1 MNALRSHRG
10 PGILC
15 RAAVRTAFHAG
26 WLAALLSSPVFAAE
40 PPRALAVAD
49 VTHSGPVDFEK
60 EILPILRSNCLACHN
75 VSVAESE
82 LVLETPRMILKG
94 GVSGPAVVPGK
105 ADDSLLF
112 TMSAHREEPV
122 MPPADNDRNARNL
135 TPEQLGLLR
144 LWINE
149 GAVGEVTGTGPIAWQ
164 PLPASLHPIYAV
176 AVSPD
181 GSHAVA
187 ACANQ
192 VLVYDV
198 PTRREIG
205 RLKDPELLAAI
216 RASGTSISQTDIAH
230 LSDIAH
236 MDTVQ
241 SLAFSPDGERLA
253 SGSFRTV
260 SIWRHPH
267 NVRIAELAAADA
279 DVVCMAVSPTGA
291 LAAIGETGGTI
302 HLDDVAT
309 GKRLRSLT
317 GHGAGVS
324 GLAFNATGDRL
335 LSGSL
340 DGTVRMWNV
349 ADGKETGVL
358 QSPSPVTA
366 IALVLEGTQVAVATD
381 DNLIRTWPLP
391 ASQAADAAAPQ
402 PIKQFAGHAAR
413 ITSLV
418 PIDAKASRLLSGSH
432 DGTARI
438 WDAAGGNQVG
448 SYDDG
453 GPITAVTVRPDGKRI
468 ATASEFGRVKLWNA
482 ENNQLITEIAAERP
496 VVGTVNRLRVAV
508 DLAKRRALNA
518 KADLAQMIKDR
529 DAEREAVYA
538 AVLEVAKTDVEAKK
552 KTEAVTQPRADH
564 TKAQET
570 LAKLKAELAAAED
583 AKKKLAEAAAAP
595 PAPPAPAAA
604 APAPTTEEEKNKA
617 EEEAKKAE
625 EAMKKAA
632 EAKKKAD
639 DEALKK
645 AEAAVAD
652 LTNKVKAAETEA
664 TKTEAA
670 AKKADTEKSTA
681 EQAHAAAKV
690 TVARAQESTQK
701 AEQKIP
707 PVRAEYETLK
717 LAEKTAVDELAMAE
731 RVVEV
736 RGKRI
741 KDLESRRSSA
751 EKLVRE
757 TAAQLKAT
765 AAAEKAE
772 KKEADAAAAQAAI
785 EAQQAAAKAF
795 ADANAALEAAN
806 ESAMD
811 AEMKAMTLVQ
821 QTTDMKGMAERNATE
836 VEEQVKAATTA
847 QDAAAKALAA
857 AEEKLKQ
864 AKDDNAKT
872 LAAAEV
878 TNATEKKRA
887 ADTELAEATARKTA
901 AATTKTA
908 AEQQVV
914 AVEAQA
920 GQLREAAKQALAA
933 ATTKLGEVTGTVQSA
948 DAAAGSGQARM
959 ETAMHQRIRASLAM
973 AEQRRPVRTLA
984 FSPDGIQ
991 AAMAGDDGEIRLF
1004 SSETGQLLDPI
1015 TGQGGAVIAAAFVGT
1030 GRLLSVAANKSLVV
1044 WNTLAPWVLERR
1056 LGAIDSPQVF
1066 VDRVTALDFSPD
1078 GRLLATGGGVP
1089 SRSGELR
1096 LWDVETGSLVREITE
1111 PHSDA
1116 VLCLQFSPDG
1126 RQIASGAA
1134 DRFTKVFDVETGN
1147 FVKSFEGH
1155 GQHVLGVSWRAD
1167 GRVLATGS
1175 ADKSIKLWD
1184 FRAGEV
1190 LRSLP
1195 ALTKEVTTVR
1205 FIGATDN
1212 FLAAAG
1218 DKTVTT
1224 RTSEGGT
1231 GQAYAGS
1238 TDYVYAVGANTMGT
1252 VIVAGGEDGV
1262 VRIWDQKG
1270 QPITTFTPRP
1280 PLPAAATK

>member
-1 MNALRSHRG
+1 MNALRFHRG
-10 PGILC
+10 PGIRC
-15 RAAVRTAFHAG
+15 RAAVRAAFHAG

-40 PPRALAVAD
+40 PPKSLAVAD
-49 VTHSGPVDFEK
+49 VKHSGPVDFEK

-122 MPPADNDRNARNL
+122 MPPADNDRNAHNL
-135 TPEQLGLLR
+135 SPEQLGLLR

-149 GAVGEVTGTGPIAWQ
+149 GAAGEVTGTGPIAWQ

-181 GSHAVA
+181 GSHAAA

-216 RASGTSISQTDIAH
+216 QSTGTSSVQTDIAH

-236 MDTVQ
+236 VDTVQ

-279 DVVCMAVSPTGA
+279 DVACMAVSPTGA
-291 LAAIGETGGTI
+291 LAAIGEAGGTI
-302 HLDDVAT
+302 HLDDVAS
-309 GKRLRSLT
+309 GKRIRTLP
-317 GHGAGVS
+317 GDGQAVS
-324 GLAFNATGDRL
+324 ALAFNAAGDRL
-335 LSGSL
+335 ISGSL

-349 ADGKETGVL
+349 ADGKEIGVL
-358 QSPSPVTA
+358 QSPTPVTA

-391 ASQAADAAAPQ
+391 GSTAAPQATNAAPSATTQPAAPQ

-453 GPITAVTVRPDGKRI
+453 GPITAVAVRPDGKRI

-518 KADLAQMIKDR
+518 KADLAQAIKDR

-538 AVLEVAKTDVEAKK
+538 AVLEVAKTDIEAKK
-552 KTEAVTQPRADH
+552 KTEAVTQPRADN
-564 TKAQET
+564 TKAQESLT
-570 LAKLKAELAAAED
+570 KLKADLTTAED
-583 AKKKLAEAAAAP
+583 ARKKLAEVAATP
-595 PAPPAPAAA
+595 PAEPAA
-604 APAPTTEEEKNKA
+604 TTDEEKKA
-617 EEEAKKAE
+617 S
-625 EAMKKAA
+625 

-639 DEALKK
+639 AEALKK
-645 AEAAVAD
+645 TEAAVVD
-652 LTNKVKAAETEA
+652 LTNKVKAAEVEA
-664 TKTEAA
+664 TKAEAA
-670 AKKADTEKSTA
+670 AKKAETEKTTA

-690 TVARAQESTQK
+690 TVTRAQESTQK

-806 ESAMD
+806 ESAMN

-821 QTTDMKGMAERNATE
+821 QTTDMKGMADRNATE

-887 ADTELAEATARKTA
+887 ADTEVAEATARKTA

-1015 TGQGGAVIAAAFVGT
+1015 TGQGGGVIAATFVGT

-1044 WNTLAPWVLERR
+1044 WNTLAPWMLERR

-1134 DRFTKVFDVETGN
+1134 DRFTKVFDVETGM

-1195 ALTKEVTTVR
+1195 ALTKEVTAVR

-1262 VRIWDQKG
+1262 VRLWDQKG

>member
-1 MNALRSHRG
+1 MNALRSDRD
-10 PGILC
+10 PSIRC
-15 RAAVRTAFHAG
+15 RTGVRTAFHAG
-26 WLAALLSSPVFAAE
+26 WLAALLSSPIFAAE
-40 PPRALAVAD
+40 PPKGLAVAD
-49 VTHSGPVDFEK
+49 VKHTGPVDFEK

-75 VSVAESE
+75 LSVAESE

-122 MPPADNDRNARNL
+122 MPPADNDRNAHNL
-135 TPEQLGLLR
+135 SPEQLGLLR

-149 GAVGEVTGTGPIAWQ
+149 GAAGEVTGTGPIAWQ

-181 GSHAVA
+181 GSHAAA

-198 PTRREIG
+198 PTRWEIG

-216 RASGTSISQTDIAH
+216 HASGTSSAQTDIAH
-230 LSDIAH
+230 L
-236 MDTVQ
+236 DTVQ

-279 DVVCMAVSPTGA
+279 DVACMAVSPDGA
-291 LAAIGETGGTI
+291 VAAIGETGGTI

-309 GKRLRSLT
+309 GKRLRTLT
-317 GHGAGVS
+317 GHGESVS
-324 GLAFNATGDRL
+324 ALAFNAAGDRL

-340 DGTVRMWNV
+340 DRTVRIWNV
-349 ADGKETGVL
+349 ADGKEIGVL
-358 QSPSPVTA
+358 QSPAPVTA
-366 IALVLEGTQVAVATD
+366 IALVLEASQVAVATD

-391 ASQAADAAAPQ
+391 GSMATPPTVADATAPPAAPQ

-418 PIDAKASRLLSGSH
+418 PIDAKATRLLSGSH

-453 GPITAVTVRPDGKRI
+453 GPITAVAVRPDGKRI
-468 ATASEFGRVKLWNA
+468 AAASEFGRVKLWNA

-496 VVGTVNRLRVAV
+496 VASTVNRLRVAV
-508 DLAKRRALNA
+508 DLAKQRALNA
-518 KADLAQMIKDR
+518 KADLAQVIKDR
-529 DAEREAVYA
+529 DAEREAIYA

-552 KTEAVTQPRADH
+552 KTDAVTQPRADH

-570 LAKLKAELAAAED
+570 LAKLKADFTAAED
-583 AKKKLAEAAAAP
+583 AKKKLVEATATP
-595 PAPPAPAAA
+595 PAEPAA
-604 APAPTTEEEKNKA
+604 TTDDE
-617 EEEAKKAE
+617 
-625 EAMKKAA
+625 KKAA

-639 DEALKK
+639 AEALKK
-645 AEAAVAD
+645 AEAAVVD

-664 TKTEAA
+664 TKAEAA
-670 AKKADTEKSTA
+670 AMKADTEKTTA

-690 TVARAQESTQK
+690 TVTRAQESTQK

-707 PVRAEYETLK
+707 PVRVEYETLK

-751 EKLVRE
+751 EKLVRD

-765 AAAEKAE
+765 AVAEKAE
-772 KKEADAAAAQAAI
+772 KNEADAAAAQAAI

-836 VEEQVKAATTA
+836 VEEQVKAATIT

-872 LAAAEV
+872 LAAAEA

-933 ATTKLGEVTGTVQSA
+933 ATTTLGEVTGKVQSA

-973 AEQRRPVRTLA
+973 AEQRRPVRSLA

-1015 TGQGGAVIAAAFVGT
+1015 TGQGGAVIAATFVGT
-1030 GRLLSVAANKSLVV
+1030 GRLLSMAANKSLVV

-1089 SRSGELR
+1089 SRSGELKV
-1096 LWDVETGSLVREITE
+1096 WDVETGSIVREITE

-1116 VLCLQFSPDG
+1116 VLCIQFSPDG
-1126 RQIASGAA
+1126 RQVASGAA
-1134 DRFTKVFDVETGN
+1134 DRFTKVFDVETGK

-1184 FRAGEV
+1184 VRAGEV

-1195 ALTKEVTTVR
+1195 ALTKEVTAVR

-1231 GQAYAGS
+1231 GQAYTGS
-1238 TDYVYAVGANTMGT
+1238 TDYVYAVSANTMGT

-1280 PLPAAATK
+1280 PLPAAAAK

>member
-1 MNALRSHRG
+1 MNAFRSHRR
-10 PGILC
+10 PVIRC
-15 RAAVRTAFHAG
+15 RTGVRAAFHAG
-26 WLAALLSSPVFAAE
+26 WLAALLSSPAVAAE
-40 PPRALAVAD
+40 QPQPLAIAD
-49 VTHSGPVDFEK
+49 VKHSGPVDFEK

-105 ADDSLLF
+105 ADESLLF

-122 MPPADNDRNARNL
+122 MPPADNDRNAHNL

-149 GAVGEVTGTGPIAWQ
+149 GAAGEVTGTGPIAWQ

-181 GSHAVA
+181 GSHAAA

-216 RASGTSISQTDIAH
+216 RATGTSSAQTDIAH
-230 LSDIAH
+230 LSDVAHLSNVAH

-279 DVVCMAVSPTGA
+279 DVACMAVSPNGA

-309 GKRLRSLT
+309 GRRLRTLK
-317 GHGAGVS
+317 GHGEGIS
-324 GLAFNATGDRL
+324 GLAFNATADRL

-340 DGTVRMWNV
+340 DRTVRMWNV
-349 ADGKETGVL
+349 ADGQELGML
-358 QSPSPVTA
+358 QSPAPVTA

-381 DNLIRTWPLP
+381 DNLIRTWPLSAP
-391 ASQAADAAAPQ
+391 QAADTAAPQ

-418 PIDAKASRLLSGSH
+418 PIDSKASRLLSGSH

-453 GPITAVTVRPDGKRI
+453 GPITAVAVRPDGKRI
-468 ATASEFGRVKLWNA
+468 ATASEFGGVKLWNG
-482 ENNQLITEIAAERP
+482 ENNQLLTEIAAERP
-496 VVGTVNRLRVAV
+496 VTGTVNRLRVAV

-518 KADLAQMIKDR
+518 KADLAQVIKDR

-564 TKAQET
+564 AKAKQA
-570 LAKLKAELAAAED
+570 LAKLKAELTAAED
-583 AKKKLAEAAAAP
+583 AKKKLADAAATP
-595 PAPPAPAAA
+595 PAEPAA
-604 APAPTTEEEKNKA
+604 TTDEE
-617 EEEAKKAE
+617 
-625 EAMKKAA
+625 KKAA

-639 DEALKK
+639 AEALKK
-645 AEAAVAD
+645 AEAAVTD

-664 TKTEAA
+664 TKAEAA
-670 AKKADTEKSTA
+670 AKKAETEKTTA
-681 EQAHAAAKV
+681 DQAHASAKV
-690 TVARAQESTQK
+690 TVTRAQESTQT

-707 PVRAEYETLK
+707 PVRAEYDTLK
-717 LAEKTAVDELAMAE
+717 LAEKTAIDELAMAE

-736 RGKRI
+736 RGKRV
-741 KDLESRRSSA
+741 KYLESRRSSA

-765 AAAEKAE
+765 AVAEKAE
-772 KKEADAAAAQAAI
+772 KKDADAEAAQAVI
-785 EAQQAAAKAF
+785 EVQQAAAKAF
-795 ADANAALEAAN
+795 AEANAALEAAN

-821 QTTDMKGMAERNATE
+821 QTADMKGMADRNATE
-836 VEEQVKAATTA
+836 IDEQVKAATTA

-878 TNATEKKRA
+878 TNATEKKHA
-887 ADTELAEATARKTA
+887 ADTEAAEATARKTA
-901 AATTKTA
+901 AATAKTA

-914 AVEAQA
+914 TVEAQA
-920 GQLREAAKQALAA
+920 GRLREAAKQALAA
-933 ATTKLGEVTGTVQSA
+933 ATTTLSEVTGKVQSA

-959 ETAMHQRIRASLAM
+959 ETAMHQRIRASLSM
-973 AEQRRPVRTLA
+973 AEQRRPVRTVT
-984 FSPDGIQ
+984 FSLDGLQ

-1015 TGQGGAVIAAAFVGT
+1015 TGQGGGVIAATFVGT
-1030 GRLLSVAANKSLVV
+1030 GRLLSMAANKSLVV
-1044 WNTLAPWVLERR
+1044 WNTLAPWVLEHR

-1066 VDRVTALDFSPD
+1066 VDRVTAIDFSPD
-1078 GRLLATGGGVP
+1078 GRLLATGGGAP
-1089 SRSGELR
+1089 SRNGELKI
-1096 LWDVETGSLVREITE
+1096 WDVETGSLVREITE

-1126 RQIASGAA
+1126 RQVASGAA
-1134 DRFTKVFDVETGN
+1134 DRFTKVFDVETGK

-1175 ADKSIKLWD
+1175 ADKSMKLWD

-1195 ALTKEVTTVR
+1195 VLSKEVTAVR
-1205 FIGATDN
+1205 FIGATDT

-1231 GQAYAGS
+1231 GQAYTGS
-1238 TDYVYAVGANTMGT
+1238 TDYVYAVGVNTMGT

-1280 PLPAAATK
+1280 PLPEAAAK

>member
-10 PGILC
+10 PGIRC
-15 RAAVRTAFHAG
+15 RAGVRAAFHAG

-40 PPRALAVAD
+40 PPKPLAIAN

-82 LVLETPRMILKG
+82 LVMETPRMILKG

-122 MPPADNDRNARNL
+122 MPPADNDRNAHNL
-135 TPEQLGLLR
+135 SPEQLGLLR

-149 GAVGEVTGTGPIAWQ
+149 GAGGEVTGTGPIAWQ

-181 GSHAVA
+181 GSHAAA

-198 PTRREIG
+198 LTRREIG

-216 RASGTSISQTDIAH
+216 RATGTSSAQTDIAH
-230 LSDIAH
+230 LSDVAH
-236 MDTVQ
+236 VDTVQ

-279 DVVCMAVSPTGA
+279 DVACMAVSPDRA
-291 LAAIGETGGTI
+291 VAAIGETGGII

-309 GKRLRSLT
+309 GKRLRTLT
-317 GHGAGVS
+317 GHGEGVS
-324 GLAFNATGDRL
+324 ALAFDAAGDRL

-340 DGTVRMWNV
+340 DRTVRMWNV
-349 ADGKETGVL
+349 ADGKEMGVL
-358 QSPSPVTA
+358 QSPAQVTA
-366 IALVLEGTQVAVATD
+366 ITLVLEGTQVAVATD

-391 ASQAADAAAPQ
+391 TPQAADAAAPQ

-418 PIDAKASRLLSGSH
+418 PIDAKATRLLSGSH

-453 GPITAVTVRPDGKRI
+453 GPITAVAVRPDGKRI
-468 ATASEFGRVKLWNA
+468 ATASEFGRVKLWTA

-508 DLAKRRALNA
+508 DLAKQRALNA
-518 KADLAQMIKDR
+518 KADLAQVIKDR

-570 LAKLKAELAAAED
+570 LAKLKADFTAAED
-583 AKKKLAEAAAAP
+583 AKKKLADAAATP
-595 PAPPAPAAA
+595 PAEPAA
-604 APAPTTEEEKNKA
+604 TTDEE
-617 EEEAKKAE
+617 
-625 EAMKKAA
+625 KKAA

-639 DEALKK
+639 AESLKK

-652 LTNKVKAAETEA
+652 LTNKVKAAEAEA
-664 TKTEAA
+664 TKAEAA
-670 AKKADTEKSTA
+670 AMKADTEKTTA

-690 TVARAQESTQK
+690 TVTRAQESTQK

-707 PVRAEYETLK
+707 PVRVEYETLK

-757 TAAQLKAT
+757 TAAQLKGT
-765 AAAEKAE
+765 AVAE
-772 KKEADAAAAQAAI
+772 KKEADAAAAQAAV

-795 ADANAALEAAN
+795 AEANAALEAAN

-857 AEEKLKQ
+857 AEEKLKE
-864 AKDDNAKT
+864 AKDDAAKT
-872 LAAAEV
+872 IAAAEV

-887 ADTELAEATARKTA
+887 ADTEVAEATARKTA
-901 AATTKTA
+901 AVTTKTA

-933 ATTKLGEVTGTVQSA
+933 ATTKLGEVTGKVQSA

-973 AEQRRPVRTLA
+973 AEQRRPVRSLA

-1015 TGQGGAVIAAAFVGT
+1015 TGQGGAVIAATFVGT

-1089 SRSGELR
+1089 SRSGELKV
-1096 LWDVETGSLVREITE
+1096 WDVETGSLVREITE

-1116 VLCLQFSPDG
+1116 VLCIQFSPDG
-1126 RQIASGAA
+1126 RQVASGAA
-1134 DRFTKVFDVETGN
+1134 DRFTKVFEVETGK

-1184 FRAGEV
+1184 VRAGEV

-1195 ALTKEVTTVR
+1195 PLTKEVTAVR
-1205 FIGATDN
+1205 FIGATDT

-1280 PLPAAATK
+1280 PLPAAAAK

>member
-1 MNALRSHRG
+1 
-10 PGILC
+10 
-15 RAAVRTAFHAG
+15 
-26 WLAALLSSPVFAAE
+26 
-40 PPRALAVAD
+40 
-49 VTHSGPVDFEK
+49 
-60 EILPILRSNCLACHN
+60 
-75 VSVAESE
+75 
-82 LVLETPRMILKG
+82 
-94 GVSGPAVVPGK
+94 
-105 ADDSLLF
+105 
-112 TMSAHREEPV
+112 
-122 MPPADNDRNARNL
+122 
-135 TPEQLGLLR
+135 
-144 LWINE
+144 
-149 GAVGEVTGTGPIAWQ
+149 
-164 PLPASLHPIYAV
+164 
-176 AVSPD
+176 
-181 GSHAVA
+181 VA
-187 ACANQ
+187 AS
-192 VLVYDV
+192 
-198 PTRREIG
+198 
-205 RLKDPELLAAI
+205 AA
-216 RASGTSISQTDIAH
+216 
-230 LSDIAH
+230 
-236 MDTVQ
+236 
-241 SLAFSPDGERLA
+241 
-253 SGSFRTV
+253 
-260 SIWRHPH
+260 
-267 NVRIAELAAADA
+267 
-279 DVVCMAVSPTGA
+279 
-291 LAAIGETGGTI
+291 
-302 HLDDVAT
+302 
-309 GKRLRSLT
+309 
-317 GHGAGVS
+317 
-324 GLAFNATGDRL
+324 
-335 LSGSL
+335 
-340 DGTVRMWNV
+340 
-349 ADGKETGVL
+349 
-358 QSPSPVTA
+358 
-366 IALVLEGTQVAVATD
+366 TQ
-381 DNLIRTWPLP
+381 P
-391 ASQAADAAAPQ
+391 AAPQ
-402 PIKQFAGHAAR
+402 PIKQFTGHAAR

-418 PIDAKASRLLSGSH
+418 PIDVKASRLLSGSH

-438 WDAAGGNQVG
+438 WDAAGGNQLG
-448 SYDDG
+448 NYDDG
-453 GPITAVTVRPDGKRI
+453 GPITAVAIRPDGKRI

-496 VVGTVNRLRVAV
+496 VTGAVNRLRVAV

-518 KADLAQMIKDR
+518 KADLAQVIKDR

-552 KTEAVTQPRADH
+552 KTEAVTQPRADR
-564 TKAQET
+564 TKAQESLT
-570 LAKLKAELAAAED
+570 KLKADLTAAED
-583 AKKKLAEAAAAP
+583 EKKKLADAAATP
-595 PAPPAPAAA
+595 PAEPAA
-604 APAPTTEEEKNKA
+604 TTDEE
-617 EEEAKKAE
+617 
-625 EAMKKAA
+625 KKAA

-639 DEALKK
+639 AEALKK
-645 AEAAVAD
+645 AEAAVTD

-664 TKTEAA
+664 TKAEAA
-670 AKKADTEKSTA
+670 AMKADTEKTTA

-690 TVARAQESTQK
+690 TVTRAQESTQK
-701 AEQKIP
+701 AEQKIS

-741 KDLESRRSSA
+741 KNLESRRSSA

-795 ADANAALEAAN
+795 AEANAALEAAN

-821 QTTDMKGMAERNATE
+821 QTTDMKGMAERNSTE
-836 VEEQVKAATTA
+836 IEEQVKAATTA

-933 ATTKLGEVTGTVQSA
+933 ATTKLGEVTGKVQSA

-973 AEQRRPVRTLA
+973 AEQRRPVRSLA

-1015 TGQGGAVIAAAFVGT
+1015 TGQGGGVIAATFVGT
-1030 GRLLSVAANKSLVV
+1030 GRLLSMTTNKSLVV

-1089 SRSGELR
+1089 SRSGELK
-1096 LWDVETGSLVREITE
+1096 LWDVETGSLVREIKE

-1126 RQIASGAA
+1126 RQVASGAA
-1134 DRFTKVFDVETGN
+1134 DRFTKVFDVETGK

-1195 ALTKEVTTVR
+1195 ALTKEVTAVR

-1224 RTSEGGT
+1224 RTSDGGT

-1262 VRIWDQKG
+1262 VRLWDQKG

-1280 PLPAAATK
+1280 PLPAAAAK

>member
-1 MNALRSHRG
+1 MNALRSDRD
-10 PGILC
+10 PSIRC
-15 RAAVRTAFHAG
+15 RTGVRTAFHAG
-26 WLAALLSSPVFAAE
+26 WLAALLSSPIFAAE
-40 PPRALAVAD
+40 PPKGLAVAD
-49 VTHSGPVDFEK
+49 VKHTGPVDFEK

-75 VSVAESE
+75 LSVAESE

-122 MPPADNDRNARNL
+122 MPPADNDRNAHNL
-135 TPEQLGLLR
+135 SPEQLGLLR

-149 GAVGEVTGTGPIAWQ
+149 GAAGEVTGTGPIAWQ

-181 GSHAVA
+181 GSHAAA

-198 PTRREIG
+198 PTRWEIG

-216 RASGTSISQTDIAH
+216 HASGTSSAQTDIAH
-230 LSDIAH
+230 L
-236 MDTVQ
+236 DTVQ

-279 DVVCMAVSPTGA
+279 DVACMAVSPDGA
-291 LAAIGETGGTI
+291 VAAIGETGGTI

-309 GKRLRSLT
+309 GKRLRTLT
-317 GHGAGVS
+317 GHGESVS
-324 GLAFNATGDRL
+324 ALAFNAAGDRL

-340 DGTVRMWNV
+340 DRTVRIWNV
-349 ADGKETGVL
+349 ADGKEIGVL
-358 QSPSPVTA
+358 QSPAPVTA
-366 IALVLEGTQVAVATD
+366 IALVLEASQVAVATD

-391 ASQAADAAAPQ
+391 GSMATPPTVADATAPPAAPQ

-418 PIDAKASRLLSGSH
+418 PIDAKATRLLSGSH

-438 WDAAGGNQVG
+438 WDTAGGNQVG

-453 GPITAVTVRPDGKRI
+453 GPITAVAVRPDGKRI
-468 ATASEFGRVKLWNA
+468 ATACEFGRVKLWNA

-518 KADLAQMIKDR
+518 KADLAQVIKDR

-538 AVLEVAKTDVEAKK
+538 AVIEVAKTDVEAKK

-570 LAKLKAELAAAED
+570 LAKLKADLIAAED
-583 AKKKLAEAAAAP
+583 AKKKLADAAATP
-595 PAPPAPAAA
+595 PSEPA
-604 APAPTTEEEKNKA
+604 TTTDDE
-617 EEEAKKAE
+617 
-625 EAMKKAA
+625 KKAA

-639 DEALKK
+639 TEALKT
-645 AEAAVAD
+645 AAVAVTD

-664 TKTEAA
+664 TKAEAA
-670 AKKADTEKSTA
+670 AMKAETEKTTA

-690 TVARAQESTQK
+690 TVTRAQESTQK

-707 PVRAEYETLK
+707 PVRVEYETLK
-717 LAEKTAVDELAMAE
+717 LSEKTAVDELAMAE

-757 TAAQLKAT
+757 TAAQLKA
-765 AAAEKAE
+765 AAVAEKAE
-772 KKEADAAAAQAAI
+772 KKEADAAAAQVAI

-795 ADANAALEAAN
+795 ADANAALESAN

-864 AKDDNAKT
+864 AKDDTAKT

-933 ATTKLGEVTGTVQSA
+933 ATTKLGEVTGKVQSA

-973 AEQRRPVRTLA
+973 AEQRRPVRSLA

-1015 TGQGGAVIAAAFVGT
+1015 TGQGGAVIAATFVGT

-1066 VDRVTALDFSPD
+1066 VDRITALDFSPD

-1089 SRSGELR
+1089 SRSGELKV
-1096 LWDVETGSLVREITE
+1096 WDVETGSLVREITE

-1116 VLCLQFSPDG
+1116 VLCIQFSPDG
-1126 RQIASGAA
+1126 RQVASGAA
-1134 DRFTKVFDVETGN
+1134 DRFTKVFDVETGK

-1195 ALTKEVTTVR
+1195 ALAKEVTAVR

-1252 VIVAGGEDGV
+1252 VIAAGGEDGV

-1280 PLPAAATK
+1280 PLPAAAAK

>member
-1 MNALRSHRG
+1 MNALRSDRD
-10 PGILC
+10 PSIRC
-15 RAAVRTAFHAG
+15 RTGVRTAFHAG
-26 WLAALLSSPVFAAE
+26 WLAALLSSPIFAAE
-40 PPRALAVAD
+40 PPKGLAVAD
-49 VTHSGPVDFEK
+49 VKHTGPVDFEK

-75 VSVAESE
+75 LSVAESE

-122 MPPADNDRNARNL
+122 MPPADNDRNAHNL
-135 TPEQLGLLR
+135 SPEQLGLLR

-149 GAVGEVTGTGPIAWQ
+149 GAAGEVTGTGPIAWQ

-181 GSHAVA
+181 GSHAAA

-198 PTRREIG
+198 PTRWEIG

-216 RASGTSISQTDIAH
+216 HASGTSSAQTDIAH
-230 LSDIAH
+230 L
-236 MDTVQ
+236 DTVQ

-279 DVVCMAVSPTGA
+279 DVACMAVSPDGA
-291 LAAIGETGGTI
+291 VAAIGETGGTI

-309 GKRLRSLT
+309 GKRLRTLT
-317 GHGAGVS
+317 GHGESVS
-324 GLAFNATGDRL
+324 ALAFNAAGDRL

-340 DGTVRMWNV
+340 DRTVRIWNV
-349 ADGKETGVL
+349 ADGKEIGVL
-358 QSPSPVTA
+358 QSPAPVTA
-366 IALVLEGTQVAVATD
+366 IALVLEASQVAVATD

-391 ASQAADAAAPQ
+391 GSMATPPTVADATAPPAAPQ

-418 PIDAKASRLLSGSH
+418 PIDAKATRLLSGSH

-453 GPITAVTVRPDGKRI
+453 GPITAVAVRPDGKRI
-468 ATASEFGRVKLWNA
+468 ATACEFGRVKLWNA

-518 KADLAQMIKDR
+518 KADLAQVIKDR

-538 AVLEVAKTDVEAKK
+538 AVIEVAKTDVEAKK

-570 LAKLKAELAAAED
+570 LAKLKADLIAAED
-583 AKKKLAEAAAAP
+583 AKKKLADAAATP
-595 PAPPAPAAA
+595 PSEPA
-604 APAPTTEEEKNKA
+604 TTTDDE
-617 EEEAKKAE
+617 
-625 EAMKKAA
+625 KKAA

-639 DEALKK
+639 TEALKT
-645 AEAAVAD
+645 AAVAVTD

-664 TKTEAA
+664 TKAEAA
-670 AKKADTEKSTA
+670 AMKAETEKTTA

-690 TVARAQESTQK
+690 TVTRAQESTQK

-707 PVRAEYETLK
+707 PVRVEYETLK
-717 LAEKTAVDELAMAE
+717 LSEKTAVDELAMAE

-757 TAAQLKAT
+757 TAAQLKA
-765 AAAEKAE
+765 AAVAEKAE
-772 KKEADAAAAQAAI
+772 KKEADAAAAQVAI

-795 ADANAALEAAN
+795 ADANAALESAN

-864 AKDDNAKT
+864 AKDDTAKT

-933 ATTKLGEVTGTVQSA
+933 ATTKLGEVTGKVQSA

-973 AEQRRPVRTLA
+973 AEQRRPVRSLA

-1015 TGQGGAVIAAAFVGT
+1015 TGQGGGVIAATFVGT
-1030 GRLLSVAANKSLVV
+1030 GRLLSMAANKSLVV

-1066 VDRVTALDFSPD
+1066 VDRITALDFSPD

-1089 SRSGELR
+1089 SRSGELKV
-1096 LWDVETGSLVREITE
+1096 WDVETGSLVREITE

-1116 VLCLQFSPDG
+1116 VLCIQFSPDG
-1126 RQIASGAA
+1126 RQVASGAA
-1134 DRFTKVFDVETGN
+1134 DRFTKVFDVETGK

-1195 ALTKEVTTVR
+1195 ALAKEVTAVR

-1252 VIVAGGEDGV
+1252 VIAAGGEDGV

-1280 PLPAAATK
+1280 PLPAAAAK

>member
-1 MNALRSHRG
+1 MNALRSDRD
-10 PGILC
+10 PSIRC
-15 RAAVRTAFHAG
+15 RARVRAAFHAG
-26 WLAALLSSPVFAAE
+26 WLAALLSAPVFAAE
-40 PPRALAVAD
+40 PPKPLAIAD
-49 VTHSGPVDFEK
+49 VTHTGPVDFEK

-75 VSVAESE
+75 LSVAESE

-122 MPPADNDRNARNL
+122 MPPADNDRNAHNL
-135 TPEQLGLLR
+135 SPEQLGLLR

-149 GAVGEVTGTGPIAWQ
+149 GAAGEVTGTGPIAWQ

-181 GSHAVA
+181 GSHAAA

-198 PTRREIG
+198 PTRWEIG

-216 RASGTSISQTDIAH
+216 HASGTSSAQTDIAH
-230 LSDIAH
+230 L
-236 MDTVQ
+236 DTVQ

-279 DVVCMAVSPTGA
+279 DVACMAVSPDGA
-291 LAAIGETGGTI
+291 VAAIGETGGTI

-309 GKRLRSLT
+309 GKRLRTLT
-317 GHGAGVS
+317 GHGESVS
-324 GLAFNATGDRL
+324 ALAFNAAGDRL

-340 DGTVRMWNV
+340 DRTVRIWNV
-349 ADGKETGVL
+349 ADGKEIGVL
-358 QSPSPVTA
+358 QSPAPVTA
-366 IALVLEGTQVAVATD
+366 IALVLEASQVAVATD

-391 ASQAADAAAPQ
+391 GSMATPPTVADATAPPAAPQ

-418 PIDAKASRLLSGSH
+418 PIDAKATRLLSGSH

-438 WDAAGGNQVG
+438 WDTAGGNQVG

-453 GPITAVTVRPDGKRI
+453 GPITAVAVRPDGKRI
-468 ATASEFGRVKLWNA
+468 ATACEFGRVKLWNA

-518 KADLAQMIKDR
+518 KADLAQVIKDR

-538 AVLEVAKTDVEAKK
+538 AVIEVAKTDVEAKK

-570 LAKLKAELAAAED
+570 LAKLKADLIAAED
-583 AKKKLAEAAAAP
+583 AKKKLADAAATP
-595 PAPPAPAAA
+595 PSEPA
-604 APAPTTEEEKNKA
+604 TTTDDE
-617 EEEAKKAE
+617 
-625 EAMKKAA
+625 KKAA

-639 DEALKK
+639 TEALKT
-645 AEAAVAD
+645 AAVAVTD

-664 TKTEAA
+664 TKAEAA
-670 AKKADTEKSTA
+670 AMKAETEKTTA

-690 TVARAQESTQK
+690 TVTRAQESTQK

-707 PVRAEYETLK
+707 PVRVEYETLK
-717 LAEKTAVDELAMAE
+717 LSEKTAVDELAMAE

-757 TAAQLKAT
+757 TAAQLKA
-765 AAAEKAE
+765 AAVAEKAE
-772 KKEADAAAAQAAI
+772 KKEADAAAAQVAI

-795 ADANAALEAAN
+795 ADANAALESAN

-864 AKDDNAKT
+864 AKDDTAKT

-933 ATTKLGEVTGTVQSA
+933 ATTKLGEVTGKVQSA

-973 AEQRRPVRTLA
+973 AEQRRPVRSLA

-1015 TGQGGAVIAAAFVGT
+1015 TGQGGAVIAATFVGT

-1066 VDRVTALDFSPD
+1066 VDRITALDFSPD

-1089 SRSGELR
+1089 SRSGELKV
-1096 LWDVETGSLVREITE
+1096 WDVETGSLVREITE

-1116 VLCLQFSPDG
+1116 VLCIQFSPDG
-1126 RQIASGAA
+1126 RQVASGAA
-1134 DRFTKVFDVETGN
+1134 DRFTKVFDVETGK

-1195 ALTKEVTTVR
+1195 ALAKEVTAVR

-1252 VIVAGGEDGV
+1252 VIAAGGEDGV

-1280 PLPAAATK
+1280 PLPAAAAK

>member
-1 MNALRSHRG
+1 MNALRSDRD
-10 PGILC
+10 PSIRC
-15 RAAVRTAFHAG
+15 RARVRAAFHAG
-26 WLAALLSSPVFAAE
+26 WLAALLSAPVFAAE
-40 PPRALAVAD
+40 PPKPLAIAD
-49 VTHSGPVDFEK
+49 VTHTGPVDFEK

-122 MPPADNDRNARNL
+122 MPPADNDRNAHNL
-135 TPEQLGLLR
+135 SPEQLGLLR

-149 GAVGEVTGTGPIAWQ
+149 GAAGEVTGTGPIAWQ

-181 GSHAVA
+181 GSHAAA

-192 VLVYDV
+192 VLVYEV

-216 RASGTSISQTDIAH
+216 RATGTSSAQTDIAH
-230 LSDIAH
+230 LTDIARLADIAH

-279 DVVCMAVSPTGA
+279 DVACMAVSPDGA
-291 LAAIGETGGTI
+291 VAAIGETGGTI

-309 GKRLRSLT
+309 RKRLRTLT
-317 GHGAGVS
+317 GHGEGVS
-324 GLAFNATGDRL
+324 ALAFNAAGDRL

-340 DGTVRMWNV
+340 DRTVRMWNV
-349 ADGKETGVL
+349 ADGKEIGVL
-358 QSPSPVTA
+358 QSPAPVTA

-391 ASQAADAAAPQ
+391 TPQAAGAAAPQ

-418 PIDAKASRLLSGSH
+418 PIDAKATRLLSGSH

-453 GPITAVTVRPDGKRI
+453 GPITAVAVRPDGKRI
-468 ATASEFGRVKLWNA
+468 ATACEFGRVKLWNA

-496 VVGTVNRLRVAV
+496 VASTVNRLRVAV
-508 DLAKRRALNA
+508 DLAKQRALNA
-518 KADLAQMIKDR
+518 KADLAQVIKDR
-529 DAEREAVYA
+529 DAEREAIYA

-552 KTEAVTQPRADH
+552 KTDAVTQPRADH

-570 LAKLKAELAAAED
+570 LAKLKADFTAAED
-583 AKKKLAEAAAAP
+583 AKKKLVEATATP
-595 PAPPAPAAA
+595 PAEPAA
-604 APAPTTEEEKNKA
+604 TTDDE
-617 EEEAKKAE
+617 
-625 EAMKKAA
+625 KKAA

-639 DEALKK
+639 AEALKK
-645 AEAAVAD
+645 AEAAVVD

-664 TKTEAA
+664 TKAEAA
-670 AKKADTEKSTA
+670 AMKADTEKTTA

-690 TVARAQESTQK
+690 TVTRAQESTQK

-707 PVRAEYETLK
+707 PVRVEYETLK

-751 EKLVRE
+751 EKLVRD

-765 AAAEKAE
+765 AVAEKAE
-772 KKEADAAAAQAAI
+772 KNEADAAAAQAAI

-836 VEEQVKAATTA
+836 VEEQVKAATIT

-872 LAAAEV
+872 LAAAEA

-933 ATTKLGEVTGTVQSA
+933 ATTTLGEVTGKVQSA

-973 AEQRRPVRTLA
+973 AEQRRPVRSLA

-1015 TGQGGAVIAAAFVGT
+1015 TGQGGAVIAATFVGT
-1030 GRLLSVAANKSLVV
+1030 GRLLSMAANKSLVV

-1089 SRSGELR
+1089 SRSGELKV
-1096 LWDVETGSLVREITE
+1096 WDVETGSIVREITE

-1126 RQIASGAA
+1126 RQVASGAA
-1134 DRFTKVFDVETGN
+1134 DRFTKVFDVETGK

-1184 FRAGEV
+1184 VRAGEV

-1195 ALTKEVTTVR
+1195 ALTKEVTAVR

-1231 GQAYAGS
+1231 GQAYTGS
-1238 TDYVYAVGANTMGT
+1238 TDYVYAVSANTMGT

-1280 PLPAAATK
+1280 PLPAAAAK

>member
-1 MNALRSHRG
+1 MNALRSRLG
-10 PGILC
+10 RVIITT
-15 RAAVRTAFHAG
+15 TACA
-26 WLAALLSSPVFAAE
+26 AALVAAPTPAAE
-40 PPRALAVAD
+40 APTALPIAD
-49 VTHSGPVDFEK
+49 VKHTGPVDFEK

-82 LVLETPRMILKG
+82 LVMETPRMILKG

-122 MPPADNDRNARNL
+122 MPPADNNRNAHNL
-135 TPEQLGLLR
+135 TPQQLGLLR
-144 LWINE
+144 LWIDE
-149 GAVGEVTGTGPIAWQ
+149 GAAGEVTGTGPIAWQ
-164 PLPASLHPIYAV
+164 PLPGSLHPIYAV

-181 GSHAVA
+181 GSHAAA

-192 VLVYDV
+192 VSVYDLA
-198 PTRREIG
+198 TRREIG
-205 RLKDPELLAAI
+205 RLRDPELLVAI
-216 RASGTSISQTDIAH
+216 QASGTSITQTDIAH
-230 LSDIAH
+230 LADIAH
-236 MDTVQ
+236 LDTVQ

-279 DVVCMAVSPTGA
+279 DVACMAVSPDGA
-291 LAAIGETGGTI
+291 VAAIGETGGAI

-309 GKRLRSLT
+309 GKRLRTLT
-317 GHGAGVS
+317 GHVAGVS
-324 GLAFNATGDRL
+324 GLAFNAAGDRL

-340 DGTVRMWNV
+340 DRTVRMWNV
-349 ADGKETGVL
+349 ADGQEVGVL
-358 QSPSPVTA
+358 QSPGPVTA
-366 IALVLEGTQVAVATD
+366 IAVVLEGTQVAVATD

-391 ASQAADAAAPQ
+391 TPQAADAAAPQ

-413 ITSLV
+413 IESLV
-418 PIDAKASRLLSGSH
+418 PADAKATRLLSGSH

-453 GPITAVTVRPDGKRI
+453 GPITAVAVRTDGKRI

-518 KADLAQMIKDR
+518 KADLAQVIKDR

-538 AVLEVAKTDVEAKK
+538 AVIEVAKTDVEAKK
-552 KTEAVTQPRADH
+552 KTEAVTQPRADR

-570 LAKLKAELAAAED
+570 LVKLKAELAAAED
-583 AKKKLAEAAAAP
+583 AKKKLAEAAATP

-604 APAPTTEEEKNKA
+604 APAPTTEEEKKKA

-625 EAMKKAA
+625 EAMKKAT

-639 DEALKK
+639 AEALKN
-645 AEAAVAD
+645 AEAAVVD
-652 LTNKVKAAETEA
+652 LTNKVKAAETES
-664 TKTEAA
+664 TKAETAA
-670 AKKADTEKSTA
+670 MKADTEKTTA

-690 TVARAQESTQK
+690 TLTRAQESTEK

-717 LAEKTAVDELAMAE
+717 LAEKTAVDELALAD

-741 KDLESRRSSA
+741 KNLESRRSSA

-765 AAAEKAE
+765 AVAEKAE
-772 KKEADAAAAQAAI
+772 KKEADVAAAQAAI

-795 ADANAALEAAN
+795 AEANAALESAN

-836 VEEQVKAATTA
+836 IEEQVKAATTA
-847 QDAAAKALAA
+847 QDAAAKALTT

-864 AKDDNAKT
+864 AKDDDAKT

-887 ADTELAEATARKTA
+887 ADTEVAEATARKTV

-914 AVEAQA
+914 TVEAQA

-933 ATTKLGEVTGTVQSA
+933 ATTTLGEVTGTVQSA

-1004 SSETGQLLDPI
+1004 SSESGQLLDPI
-1015 TGQGGAVIAAAFVGT
+1015 TGQGGGVIAAAFVGT
-1030 GRLLSVAANKSLVV
+1030 GRLLSMTTNKSLVV
-1044 WNTLAPWVLERR
+1044 WNTVAPWVLERR

-1078 GRLLATGGGVP
+1078 GRLLATGGGIP
-1089 SRSGELR
+1089 SRSGELKV
-1096 LWDVETGSLVREITE
+1096 WDVETGSLVRTITE

-1126 RQIASGAA
+1126 RQVASGAA
-1134 DRFTKVFDVETGN
+1134 DRFTKVFDVETGT

-1184 FRAGEV
+1184 VRAGEV

-1195 ALTKEVTTVR
+1195 ALTKEVTAVR

-1231 GQAYAGS
+1231 GQPYAGS

-1280 PLPAAATK
+1280 PLPAAAAK

>member
-1 MNALRSHRG
+1 MNALRSHRSA
-10 PGILC
+10 GILC
-15 RAAVRTAFHAG
+15 RATVHTAFHAG
-26 WLAALLSSPVFAAE
+26 WLATLITAPGLAAE
-40 PPRALAVAD
+40 PPKPLAIAD
-49 VTHSGPVDFEK
+49 VKHTGPVDFEK
-60 EILPILRSNCLACHN
+60 EVLPILRSNCLACHN

-112 TMSAHREEPV
+112 TMSAHREDPV
-122 MPPADNDRNARNL
+122 MPPADNDRNAHNL
-135 TPEQLGLLR
+135 SPEQLGLLR

-149 GAVGEVTGTGPIAWQ
+149 GATGEVTGSGPIAWQ

-181 GSHAVA
+181 GSHAAA

-192 VLVYDV
+192 VFVYDV
-198 PTRREIG
+198 VARREIC
-205 RLKDPELLAAI
+205 RLNDPELLAAI
-216 RASGTSISQTDIAH
+216 QTSGTSSAHLDIAH
-230 LSDIAH
+230 L
-236 MDTVQ
+236 DTVQ

-253 SGSFRTV
+253 TGSFRTV

-279 DVVCMAVSPTGA
+279 DVACMAVSPDGA
-291 LAAIGETGGTI
+291 VAAIGEAGGRI

-309 GKRLRSLT
+309 GRRLRTLT
-317 GHGAGVS
+317 GHGEGVS
-324 GLAFNATGDRL
+324 GLAFNAAGDRL

-340 DGTVRMWNV
+340 DRTVRMWNV
-349 ADGKETGVL
+349 ADGQQVGTL
-358 QSPSPVTA
+358 QTSSPVTA
-366 IALVLEGTQVAVATD
+366 IALMLEGTQVAVATD
-381 DNLIRTWPLP
+381 DNVIRTWPLP
-391 ASQAADAAAPQ
+391 GSPAVPQTADAAASAATPPAAAQ
-402 PIKQFAGHAAR
+402 PIKQFVGHAAR

-418 PIDAKASRLLSGSH
+418 PIDTHASRLLSGSH
-432 DGTARI
+432 DGTARV
-438 WDAAGGNQVG
+438 WDAAGGNQVA

-453 GPITAVTVRPDGKRI
+453 GLITSVAIRLDGKRI

-482 ENNQLITEIAAERP
+482 ENAQLIAQISAERP
-496 VVGTVNRLRVAV
+496 ITATIDRLRVAV

-518 KADLAQMIKDR
+518 KADLAQVIKAR
-529 DAEREAVYA
+529 DAEREAVYE

-552 KTEAVTQPRADH
+552 KTEDVTQPRKDH

-570 LAKLKAELAAAED
+570 LAKLKADLTAAED
-583 AKKKLAEAAAAP
+583 AKRKLVDAAATP
-595 PAPPAPAAA
+595 PAD
-604 APAPTTEEEKNKA
+604 
-617 EEEAKKAE
+617 EAKKQADAE
-625 EAMKKAA
+625 SL
-632 EAKKKAD
+632 KKAD
-639 DEALKK
+639 
-645 AEAAVAD
+645 AAVAD

-664 TKTEAA
+664 TKAETA
-670 AKKADTEKSTA
+670 AKKADTEKTTA

-690 TVARAQESTQK
+690 TVTRAQESTQK
-701 AEQKIP
+701 AEQRIP
-707 PVRAEYETLK
+707 PVRAEYEAFK
-717 LAEKTAVDELAMAE
+717 LAEKIAVDELAMAE
-731 RVVEV
+731 RLVEI
-736 RGKRI
+736 RGRRI
-741 KDLESRRSSA
+741 KNLESRRSSA

-765 AAAEKAE
+765 TAAEKAE

-785 EAQQAAAKAF
+785 GAQQAAAKAF
-795 ADANAALEAAN
+795 AEANAALEAAN

-836 VEEQVKAATTA
+836 VEEQVKAATAA
-847 QDAAAKALAA
+847 QDAATKALAA

-887 ADTELAEATARKTA
+887 ADTEVAEVTARKTA

-933 ATTKLGEVTGTVQSA
+933 ATNKLGEVTGKVQSA

-959 ETAMHQRIRASLAM
+959 ETAMHQRIRAGLAM
-973 AEQRRPVRTLA
+973 AEQRRPVRTVTFA
-984 FSPDGIQ
+984 PDGLQ

-1015 TGQGGAVIAAAFVGT
+1015 TGQGGAVTAAAFVGT
-1030 GRLLSVAANKSLVV
+1030 GRLLSMATNKSLVV
-1044 WNTLAPWVLERR
+1044 WDTLAPWVLERR

-1078 GRLLATGGGVP
+1078 GHLLATGGGAP
-1089 SRSGELR
+1089 SRNGELKI
-1096 LWDVETGSLVREITE
+1096 WDVETGSLVREIKE

-1126 RQIASGAA
+1126 RQVASGAA
-1134 DRFTKVFDVETGN
+1134 DRFTKVFDAETGK

-1195 ALTKEVTTVR
+1195 VLTKEITAVR

-1212 FLAAAG
+1212 FLASAG

-1224 RTSEGGT
+1224 RTSDGGT

-1262 VRIWDQKG
+1262 VRFWDQKG

-1280 PLPAAATK
+1280 PQPAGTPAF